1 MSTVRW
7 AETCESASWRWV
19 SVPEALSTQFAQK
32 ALYFMCGTLVWS
44 LTLENSEH
52 VRYQLIDGD
61 FSAEEAK
68 TILLALIEHK
78 IQFHRKDRFS
88 QQERLGDI
96 SEQSNRRIEQLLQT
110 KADLTELI
118 ASAGSEDER
127 LSINCVIDITRI
139 SE

>member
-1 MSTVRW
+1 M
-7 AETCESASWRWV
+7 
-19 SVPEALSTQFAQK
+19 
-32 ALYFMCGTLVWS
+32 
-44 LTLENSEH
+44 ENSEH